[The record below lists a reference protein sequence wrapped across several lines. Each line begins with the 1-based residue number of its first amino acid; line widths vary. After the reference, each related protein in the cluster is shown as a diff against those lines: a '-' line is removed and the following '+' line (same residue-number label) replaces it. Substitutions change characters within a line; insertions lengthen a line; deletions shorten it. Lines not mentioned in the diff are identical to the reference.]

1 MQAAPPPLLPEH
13 CLKDEAFKLALLCI
27 EHPLVLA
34 LDHGAEGLEDLAAA
48 GAFASARLAAS
59 PGSLSTSSSSSSS
72 SSSASNATA
81 TTTSTTSTATTSSAS
96 SSAPI
101 SATPSPTTAAGTGS
115 LVGSSGSATSPV
127 ASVLAA
133 SAAAAA
139 AVVGGA
145 TAQASTLS
153 AWGLCCPFLS
163 ASNITNVADIR
174 DRLVSDLQRACGIR
188 YAHVAIRHCLP
199 ACLLSIDCSFARPN
213 TFIPFDWFDWIRFDS
228 IRFDSIR
235 FDWIRFDSIRFGWLY
250 SPLDCSK
257 YQQQI
262 RDEAAVHGDAKMK
275 LRLLR
280 LRAERLITDQHP
292 FYNSSAYTVR
302 ERKFASAA
310 DAPSISS
317 PILTQ

>member
-188 YAHVAIRHCLP
+188 YAHVAMRHCLL
-199 ACLLSIDCSFARPN
+199 ACLLACYLSTAHLLARIHSYHSIG
-213 TFIPFDWFDWIRFDS
+213 FDWIRLDS
-228 IRFDSIR
+228 IG
-235 FDWIRFDSIRFGWLY
+235 FDWIRSGWLY
-250 SPLDCSK
+250 SLDCSK